1 MKRLL
6 ILSSL
11 VLTTAACQPVPKA
24 GNPAISAGSATPPTP
39 PATTQAAVRP
49 PVGTPAED
57 PWTAGVTEIITRP
70 QLAAR
75 PTTTQPGVQGTAV
88 APAHS
93 APTPAGSE
101 VATPKLPLTEVK
113 KIDTSIS
120 TAPLV
125 RLIGMKLNN
134 IPYERFAGYGV
145 VDFTPKLPE
154 GTDPDAMTND
164 ILGRDPSGTAG
175 AVERLIKGEVDMVVV
190 SRLPTPNEYDAA
202 GKAGVTLRHDLLATE
217 ALVFTVNINNPASNV
232 SIGAL
237 KSYFSGEAKTWA
249 DLKLVDFPLTN
260 EIASKPITVAYRAN
274 GLGTE
279 ELMEQLLLGGQN
291 LPELP
296 MSEALSS
303 SKLVLDA
310 TNEDPATLGFSVFCY
325 ASNMDRDGR
334 IKALAV
340 NGVLPEPTRIAAGEY
355 PLTTPI
361 YLLTRTNIDPE
372 SPLLSLRKWLLA
384 MPGQKVL
391 AEAGYM
397 PIVAEAWTQQRLM
410 SGAN

>member
-11 VLTTAACQPVPKA
+11 ILTTVACQPIPKT
-24 GNPAISAGSATPPTP
+24 GNPAATGGTDVTPPTN
-39 PATTQAAVRP
+39 TVAVKSS
-49 PVGTPAED
+49 D
-57 PWTAGVTEIITRP
+57 DWLSGVTEIITKP
-70 QLAAR
+70 QLANR
-75 PTTTQPGVQGTAV
+75 PTTQQGTQGTAPLQQHSSP
-88 APAHS
+88 APAG
-93 APTPAGSE
+93 TE
-101 VATPKLPLTEVK
+101 VATPKLPLDAVK

-145 VDFTPKLPE
+145 VDFSPKLPE

-164 ILGRDPSGTAG
+164 ILGREPSGTAG
-175 AVERLIKGEVDMVVV
+175 AIDRLIKGEVDMAFV
-190 SRLPTPNEYDAA
+190 SRLPTPHEYDAA
-202 GKAGVTLRHDLLATE
+202 GKAKVTLRHDLLATE
-217 ALVFTVNINNPASNV
+217 ALVFTVNINNPASNI
-232 SIGAL
+232 SIGSL

-249 DLKLVDFPLTN
+249 DLKMVDFPLTH
-260 EIASKPITVAYRAN
+260 EIATKPVTVAYRAN

-296 MSEALSS
+296 MSPALSS
-303 SKLVLDA
+303 TKLVLDA
-310 TNEDPATLGFSVFCY
+310 TNEDVSTLGFSVFCY
-325 ASNMDRDGR
+325 ASNMTRDGR

-361 YLLTRTNIDPE
+361 YLLTRTNLDPK
-372 SPLLSLRKWLLA
+372 SPLLPLRKWLLA

-410 SGAN
+410 SGAQ